1 MPTHESATRWSTG
14 GSYVIVRQPYRVPVQ
29 GIEGGGLDDG
39 VAMSRDVSVALVIG
53 NDQYHIGGVRRGH
66 GSEEGG
72 LNRD

>member
-1 MPTHESATRWSTG
+1 M
-14 GSYVIVRQPYRVPVQ
+14 Q